1 MTADLRER
9 LESSL
14 GNTYTLDRE
23 LGGGGM
29 SRVFTA
35 SETALGRRVVVKVLP
50 PELAAGVSTE
60 RFKREIS
67 VAARLQHPHIV
78 PLLSAGETEGLPYF
92 TMPFVEG
99 ESLRVR
105 LARHGELP
113 VSEAVRI
120 LREIASA
127 LSYAHERGVVHRDI
141 KPDNVLFSGDVA
153 MVADFGVAKAISAAG
168 TDRPEGNGPRDR
180 QTGAVTSLG
189 VALGTP
195 AYMAPEQASAD
206 PNTDYRA
213 DVYAFGVLAYEML
226 SGLPPFTAKNPSQL
240 LAAHVT
246 EIPVP
251 IAQRRPNVPPAL
263 AALIM
268 RCLEKRPADRPQTA
282 AEIVHALDDI
292 TTPSGGTEPTSAVL
306 RGVSTPNVTT
316 PGSLLA
322 RHRDIKTNVIVI
334 AIVALVLGAGGM
346 AVWKRGATDARA
358 ASNDS
363 RGRIAVLP
371 FENLGD
377 SSEAYFADG
386 ITDAVRG
393 KLTGLANMQVIA
405 RASSM
410 RYRGTTKSPADIARE
425 LGVRYLLTGTVRW
438 AKGSGTSHVQV
449 SPELVEIA
457 SDGAASSK
465 WQQPFDAEMADVFR
479 VQGEIAGKVAEAMR
493 VAVGGADQA
502 RLVEVPTR
510 DSAAYDAFL
519 RAEALY
525 WSSGNLPTQLRPA
538 IAEYERSVTLDST
551 FALAWARLSRARSM
565 LYSNGVP
572 TPELARLAREAADR
586 AVRLAPTA
594 EFTHLVLSS
603 YYRGVEN
610 NPARGL
616 AELEIARASAPN
628 DPEVHS
634 KLASTYASLGRF
646 DDALSSARLAQQ
658 LDPQSIGPASNL
670 QSVLV
675 RLRRYPEARVAADR
689 EFALAPNI
697 SSLED
702 RMMVSLAEG
711 DLGGA
716 RRILDDGGSR
726 MNQDELVAF
735 LATYQDLGWV
745 LTDAQQL
752 RLLALGP
759 EVFDNDRANWA
770 IVRAQ
775 VYGWRGDSIAARA
788 WGDTAAR
795 EFAQQLR
802 ASPNN
807 AQRHTFL
814 GLSHAYAGRRAEAIA
829 EGERGMTLLP
839 MEQDYANGTYMRHQ
853 MARIYLLVG
862 DHERALDLLESIL
875 ARPYYLSPGWL
886 RIEPTFAPLEGNP
899 RFEKLTAAR

>member
-1 MTADLRER
+1 MTVDLRER

-14 GNTYTLDRE
+14 ANTYTLDRE
-23 LGGGGM
+23 LGGGM
-29 SRVFTA
+29 SRVFAA

-78 PLLSAGETEGLPYF
+78 PLLSAGETEGLHYF

-105 LARHGELP
+105 LARRGELP

-127 LSYAHERGVVHRDI
+127 LAYAHDRGVVHRDI

-153 MVADFGVAKAISAAG
+153 MVADFGVAKALVAAG
-168 TDRPEGNGPRDR
+168 GDVR
-180 QTGAVTSLG
+180 TGTVTSLG

-226 SGLPPFTAKNPSQL
+226 TGLPPFTAKNPSQL

-246 EIPVP
+246 EPPVP
-251 IAQRRPNVPPAL
+251 IAQRRQNIPPAL
-263 AALIM
+263 GALIM

-306 RGVSTPNVTT
+306 RGAVPAPNVTT
-316 PGSLLA
+316 PGSVLA
-322 RHRDIKTNVIVI
+322 LRRDIKANVIVI

-358 ASNDS
+358 TSTDS

-393 KLTGLANMQVIA
+393 KLTGLANMEVIA

-410 RYRGTTKSPADIARE
+410 RYRGTTKSPSDIAQE

-438 AKGSGTSHVQV
+438 AKGSGKSHVQV

-457 SDGAASSK
+457 GDGGASSK

-479 VQGEIAGKVAEAMR
+479 VQSEIAGKVAEAMR

-502 RLVEVPTR
+502 RLVEIPTR

-525 WSSGNLPTQLRPA
+525 WSGGTGPTQVRRT
-538 IAEYERSVTLDST
+538 IAEYERAASLDPS
-551 FALAWARLSRARSM
+551 FALAWARLVRARSL
-565 LYSNGVP
+565 LYANGVP

-586 AVRLAPTA
+586 AIDLAPKS
-594 EFTHLVLSS
+594 EFTRVALAMYYKLVE
-603 YYRGVEN
+603 R
-610 NPARGL
+610 NPARAL
-616 AELEIARASAPN
+616 AELETARAAAPN
-628 DPEVHS
+628 DPDVLS
-634 KLASTYASLGRF
+634 RLASTYAQLGRF
-646 DDALSSARLAQQ
+646 EEALRTARAAQQ
-658 LDPQSIGPASNL
+658 LDPQSAYPATQL
-670 QSVLV
+670 QGVLL
-675 RLRRYPEARVAADR
+675 RLRRYPEAREAADR
-689 EFALAPNI
+689 VLVLAPNA

-702 RMMVSLAEG
+702 RIMVSLGEG
-711 DLGGA
+711 DLVGA
-716 RRILDDGGSR
+716 RRILDDAGSR
-726 MNQDELVAF
+726 MNQDDLVAY
-735 LATYQDLGWV
+735 LATFQDLGWV
-745 LTDAQQL
+745 LSDAQQ
-752 RLLALGP
+752 RRVLALGP
-759 EVFDNDRANWA
+759 EVFDNDRGNWA

-775 VYGWRGDSIAARA
+775 VYGWRGDRAAARV
-788 WGDTAAR
+788 WGDSAAR

-802 ASPNN
+802 ASPDD
-807 AQRHTFL
+807 AQRHTL
-814 GLSHAYAGRRAEAIA
+814 RGLSLAYAGRRTEAIA
-829 EGERGMTLLP
+829 EGERGMALLP
-839 MEQDYANGTYMRHQ
+839 VERDYQNGMYMQHQ
-853 MARIYLLVG
+853 MVRIYLLVG
-862 DHERALDLLESIL
+862 DHERALDVLESIL

-886 RIEPTFAPLEGNP
+886 RIEPTYAPLKGNP
-899 RFEKLTAAR
+899 RFEKLIAGR